1 MKRFLFSMLIIS
13 ALTSA
18 CKKEHV
24 LVVDYSMDA
33 QVVVKN
39 DLSEEVALTA
49 YYTDHL
55 TPNIETLKLDAGAD
69 YKYWISLMSGDY
81 EKGKINF
88 YYCDS
93 LDIQF
98 SGAKSLRI
106 YSIKY
111 GRGEKSLE
119 NLWVM
124 NPKPA
129 HPGDDIMMT
138 LTINESLAALAK

>member
-1 MKRFLFSMLIIS
+1 MLIIPV
-13 ALTSA
+13 LLSA

-24 LVVDYSMDA
+24 LVIDYVMEA
-33 QVVVKN
+33 QVIVKN

-55 TPNIETLKLDAGAD
+55 TPCIQTLKLDAGAD

-81 EKGKINF
+81 EKGKINI

-98 SGAKSLRI
+98 SGAKNLRL
-106 YSIKY
+106 YSSKY
-111 GRGEKSLE
+111 GQGDNNLE

-129 HPGDDIMMT
+129 HAGDDITMT
-138 LTINESLAALAK
+138 LTINEPLAALAR